1 MAVVGCWNRID
12 EVQEK
17 MGGWRRT
24 KGRRRRTWWETGYI
38 LGRTVVLLQEQVSA
52 KEKVWGCGV
61 LPWHGSEG

>member
-1 MAVVGCWNRID
+1 
-12 EVQEK
+12 